1 MKIKEMQSLLAIRNR
16 NYLLLAV
23 LVLIGVFI
31 LVFLRS
37 DSDTNSKIT
46 RSNSADS
53 LWQQIEK
60 LREGQYEMVTFRE
73 LHRLSQIPNKKQ
85 EHDKLLGYVLIRG
98 EREGNQRVQVYH
110 YINKSYDLIW
120 HGTYDSALL
129 YGQKAMELGKSF
141 SDISPCMYF
150 SPISIA
156 YYQLGNLS
164 EAINY
169 MKLGYEHAKKVED
182 YANLNSY
189 ATNLGTYYFNNGMY
203 GSASRY
209 FQEAVAAG
217 QKNGKISN
225 VLINNIISI
234 KSTELGVLSTI
245 EDWKKY
251 DSILSKP
258 SNEFERQL
266 TVLNRVNLF
275 QAQKRWEEASRLLQQ
290 VPDSTLDLYFIIN
303 KMSLVLNDL
312 DRKPDRLARMS
323 DYVFNHKH
331 WLRRNFTQGLMELH
345 TFLNS
350 LVEYNPSL
358 LPMDT
363 LKQWE
368 IDNDANLNQNALA
381 KSYLNELYAKQYATM
396 GNFAQSNNKLSAAM
410 VYTREYMQTNDSLK
424 RADFIERM
432 ENARINEKLDDLTVE
447 LHQKTQRNQLVTIV
461 LIALLLILGLTIL
474 VLWLLNRKREKSL
487 ELIQVQLNQQEE
499 EQRFLRKERELN
511 DRIVSITHMMMEK
524 TGDLVK
530 QLKGMKSAN
539 KDDLEEI
546 RRALEGM
553 VRVDTGSNPQMADT
567 LMKENDALLNK
578 FPAIQSLNLTERRI
592 FILSVEGFKSKDIS
606 NLVGVTP
613 QYIHNVRSK
622 IRKILGLENQIHW
635 EELKQ

>member
-1 MKIKEMQSLLAIRNR
+1 MINKLLQNRILAANKKYILLAIF
-16 NYLLLAV
+16 V
-23 LVLIGVFI
+23 IIGVFFLI
-31 LVFLRS
+31 FLRS
-37 DSDTNSKIT
+37 DSDINPKIT
-46 RSNSADS
+46 RSNTADS
-53 LWQQIEK
+53 LWQQLEK
-60 LREGQYEMVTFRE
+60 IKEGTYEMVTFRE
-73 LHRLSQIPNKKQ
+73 LHRLSQMPNKKE
-85 EHDKLLGYVLIRG
+85 EHDKLLGYVLKRG
-98 EREGNQRVQVYH
+98 EQEGNQRVQVY
-110 YINKSYDLIW
+110 YSINRSFDFIW
-120 HGTYDSALL
+120 HGKYDSALQ
-129 YGQKAMELGKSF
+129 YGKRAMEIGKVF
-141 SDISPCMYF
+141 SDISPCMYY

-164 EAINY
+164 EAINF
-169 MKLGYEHAKKVED
+169 MKMGYEHAKKVED
-182 YANLNSY
+182 YSNLNNY

-217 QKNGKISN
+217 QKTGKISN

-234 KSTELGVLSTI
+234 KSTELGVLTTI

-251 DSILSKP
+251 DSILSRP
-258 SNEFERQL
+258 NNEFERQL
-266 TVLNRVNLF
+266 TTLNRVNLF

-290 VPDSTLDLYFIIN
+290 TPDSTLDLYFIIN

-312 DRKPDRLARMS
+312 DRKPDRLMQMT
-323 DYVFNHKH
+323 DYIGKHKN

-345 TFLNS
+345 TYLNAV
-350 LVEYNPSL
+350 VEYNPNL

-363 LKQWE
+363 LRRWE
-368 IDNDANLNQNALA
+368 LDNDANLNQNALA
-381 KSYLNELYAKQYATM
+381 KSFLNELYAKLYISSGNYAMANT
-396 GNFAQSNNKLSAAM
+396 KLNAAM

-432 ENARINEKLDDLTVE
+432 ENARINEKLDDLTLE
-447 LHQKTQRNQLVTIV
+447 LQQKTQRNQLVTIV

-487 ELIQVQLNQQEE
+487 ELIQVQLHQQEE

-546 RRALEGM
+546 RRALEAM

-567 LMKENDALLNK
+567 LMKENDVLLNK
-578 FPAIQSLNLTERRI
+578 YPAIQSLNLTERRI

-622 IRKILGLENQIHW
+622 IRKILGVENQIHW
-635 EELKQ
+635 EELK

>member
-1 MKIKEMQSLLAIRNR
+1 MINKLLQNRILAANKKYILLAIFVII
-16 NYLLLAV
+16 AV
-23 LVLIGVFI
+23 FFLI
-31 LVFLRS
+31 FLRS
-37 DSDTNSKIT
+37 DSDINPKIT
-46 RSNSADS
+46 RSNTADS
-53 LWQQIEK
+53 LWQQLEK
-60 LREGQYEMVTFRE
+60 IKEGTYEMVTFRE
-73 LHRLSQIPNKKQ
+73 LHRLSQMPNKKE
-85 EHDKLLGYVLIRG
+85 EHDKLLGYVLKRG
-98 EREGNQRVQVYH
+98 EQEGNQRVQVY
-110 YINKSYDLIW
+110 YSINRSFDFIW
-120 HGTYDSALL
+120 HGKYDSALL
-129 YGQKAMELGKSF
+129 YGKRAMEIGKGF
-141 SDISPCMYF
+141 SDISPCMYY

-164 EAINY
+164 EAINF
-169 MKLGYEHAKKVED
+169 MKMGYEHAKKVED
-182 YANLNSY
+182 YSNLNNY

-217 QKNGKISN
+217 QKTGKISN

-234 KSTELGVLSTI
+234 KSTELGVLTTI

-251 DSILSKP
+251 DSILSRP
-258 SNEFERQL
+258 NNEFERQL
-266 TVLNRVNLF
+266 TTLNRVNLF

-290 VPDSTLDLYFIIN
+290 TPDSTLDLYFIIN

-312 DRKPDRLARMS
+312 DRKPDRLMQMT
-323 DYVFNHKH
+323 DYIGKHKN

-345 TFLNS
+345 TYLNAV
-350 LVEYNPSL
+350 VEYNPNL

-363 LKQWE
+363 LRRWE
-368 IDNDANLNQNALA
+368 LDNDANLNQNALA
-381 KSYLNELYAKQYATM
+381 KSFLNELYAKLYISSGNYAMANT
-396 GNFAQSNNKLSAAM
+396 KLNAAM
-410 VYTREYMQTNDSLK
+410 VYSREYMQTNDSLK

-432 ENARINEKLDDLTVE
+432 ENARINEKLDDLTLE
-447 LHQKTQRNQLVTIV
+447 LQQKTQRNQLVTIV

-487 ELIQVQLNQQEE
+487 ELIQVQLHQQEE

-546 RRALEGM
+546 RRALEAM

-567 LMKENDALLNK
+567 LMKENDVLLNK
-578 FPAIQSLNLTERRI
+578 YPAIQSLNLTERRI

-622 IRKILGLENQIHW
+622 IRKILGVENQIHW
-635 EELKQ
+635 EELK

>member
-1 MKIKEMQSLLAIRNR
+1 
-16 NYLLLAV
+16 
-23 LVLIGVFI
+23 
-31 LVFLRS
+31 
-37 DSDTNSKIT
+37 
-46 RSNSADS
+46 
-53 LWQQIEK
+53 
-60 LREGQYEMVTFRE
+60 
-73 LHRLSQIPNKKQ
+73 
-85 EHDKLLGYVLIRG
+85 
-98 EREGNQRVQVYH
+98 
-110 YINKSYDLIW
+110 
-120 HGTYDSALL
+120 
-129 YGQKAMELGKSF
+129 
-141 SDISPCMYF
+141 
-150 SPISIA
+150 
-156 YYQLGNLS
+156 
-164 EAINY
+164 
-169 MKLGYEHAKKVED
+169 
-182 YANLNSY
+182 
-189 ATNLGTYYFNNGMY
+189 MY

-635 EELKQ
+635 EELK

>member
-1 MKIKEMQSLLAIRNR
+1 MNKTPFRLNRKYR
-16 NYLLLAV
+16 NYLLYAV
-23 LVLIGVFI
+23 AAVVALFL
-31 LVFLRS
+31 LVFLRG
-37 DSDTNSKIT
+37 DSETNNKILL
-46 RSNSADS
+46 SNSADS
-53 LWQQIEK
+53 LWAQLSKIK
-60 LREGQYEMVTFRE
+60 EGSYEMVTFRE
-73 LHRLSQIPNKKQ
+73 LHRLSQMPNKKS
-85 EHDKLLGYVLIRG
+85 EHDKLLGLALQRG
-98 EREGNQRVQVYH
+98 EREGNQRVQVY
-110 YINKSYDLIW
+110 YNINKSFNLIW
-120 HGTYDSALL
+120 VGSYDSALQC
-129 YGQKAMELGKSF
+129 GQRAMELGKSF
-141 SDISPCMYF
+141 TDISPCMYY
-150 SPISIA
+150 SPISIS
-156 YYQLGNLS
+156 YYQLGNWS
-164 EAINY
+164 EAINF
-169 MKLGYEHAKKVED
+169 MKMGYEHAKKVKD

-209 FQEAVAAG
+209 FHEAVAAG

-245 EDWKKY
+245 EDWKNY

-266 TVLNRVNLF
+266 TLLNKVNLF

-290 VPDSTLDLYFIIN
+290 VPDSALDLYFIIN

-312 DRKPDRLARMS
+312 NRKPDRLIRMS
-323 DYVFNHKH
+323 EYVVQHKH

-345 TFLNS
+345 TNLND
-350 LVEYNPSL
+350 VIQYNPNL
-358 LPMDT
+358 LPLDT
-363 LKQWE
+363 LFKWE
-368 IDNDANLNQNALA
+368 VDNDANLNQNALA
-381 KSYLNELYAKQYATM
+381 KSFLNELYAKHYASS
-396 GNFAQSNNKLSAAM
+396 GNYVMSSNRLSAAM

-432 ENARINEKLDDLTVE
+432 ENARINEKLDDLTIE
-447 LHQKTQRNQLVTIV
+447 LQQKTQRNQLVTIV

-487 ELIQVQLNQQEE
+487 ELIQVQLHQQEE

-539 KDDLEEI
+539 KEDLEEI
-546 RRALEGM
+546 RKALEAM

-567 LMKENDALLNK
+567 LMKENDALLNNY
-578 FPAIQSLNLTERRI
+578 PAIKDLNLTERRI

-622 IRKILGLENQIHW
+622 IRKILNLENQIHW
-635 EELKQ
+635 EELK